1 MKATFLNHSKLFSFV
16 IAMMILCNA
25 QAKNSPSAVDFFN
38 GNFEEAKK
46 RSSEEGKLFFLDFY
60 ADWCMPCK
68 WMDQT
73 TFNNKDIA
81 SLLNNEY
88 VALKVDIDEIE
99 GFDLKKQYEIQF
111 LPTMLI
117 FNSKGELIERIEETL
132 PPSKLFA
139 ILQKHNDP
147 ANRSTQTYTFN
158 TSPTQAKKIVQEDD
172 SYSIDKAA
180 IEAYRK
186 SNENRKYRIQVGV
199 YNDHENAYDVVNS
212 LRDEFIEPIIV
223 LNSYQDNNVLYKVL
237 MGEFASQGE
246 AESFK
251 SILKNDFNID
261 AIVQ

>member
-1 MKATFLNHSKLFSFV
+1 MKTLIFKSSKILSLA
-16 IAMMILCNA
+16 IAVLMVGSL
-25 QAKNSPSAVDFFN
+25 QAKNSPSAVNFFE
-38 GNFEEAKK
+38 GNYEQAKK
-46 RSSEEGKLFFLDFY
+46 RSSEEGKLFFVDFY

-81 SLLNNEY
+81 EVLNNEY

-117 FNSKGELIERIEETL
+117 FNSKGELIERIEETM
-132 PPSKLFA
+132 PPSTLFA

-147 ANRSTQTYTFN
+147 YNKSTQTYTFN
-158 TSPTQAKKIVQEDD
+158 TSPTQAKKIVQED
-172 SYSIDKAA
+172 SEYTLDKNALD
-180 IEAYRK
+180 AYRR
-186 SNENRKYRIQVGV
+186 SNENRTYRIQVGV
-199 YNDHENAYDVVNS
+199 YTDHENAFDVVNN
-212 LRDEFIEPIIV
+212 LREEFIEPIVV
-223 LNSYQDNNVLYKVL
+223 LNDYKDNNVLYKVM
-237 MGEFASQGE
+237 MGEFDSQGE